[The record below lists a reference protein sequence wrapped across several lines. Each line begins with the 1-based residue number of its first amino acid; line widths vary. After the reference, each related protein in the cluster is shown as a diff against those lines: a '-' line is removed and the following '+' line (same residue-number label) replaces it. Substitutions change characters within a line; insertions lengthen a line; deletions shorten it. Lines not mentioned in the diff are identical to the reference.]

1 MWIKNVTILAFRL
14 LAKIIVK
21 TGKNR
26 AKNRAKSSKPPGIC
40 PETG

>member
-21 TGKNR
+21 TGQ
-26 AKNRAKSSKPPGIC
+26 KSK
-40 PETG
+40 TGQN